1 MIECF
6 TKLYLLLKEIIQDRN
21 HCIKLFSSKD
31 FKVTFQKSFLN
42 SPFDKLILFPNQSC
56 QYHSTSNFNIDFQS
70 PLLLHQSVSISFS
83 CFFSFRTSN
92 EYWIAILTSKSHLLR
107 NYIKLNCSEVFL
119 FLKVLLFSLKA
130 ILILNN
136 VQNPKICTCHNYFSG
151 HYVFTNIGTLFLM
164 VIVLGYCFQW
174 MTYKK
179 VFCDLYEPRKANVL
193 TCKMKPRADLVFKK
207 VIIFPKAKLWSMS

>member
-1 MIECF
+1 MSIPF
-6 TKLYLLLKEIIQDRN
+6 NFQLQYWFSKSTIIA
-21 HCIKLFSSKD
+21 
-31 FKVTFQKSFLN
+31 
-42 SPFDKLILFPNQSC
+42 
-56 QYHSTSNFNIDFQS
+56 
-70 PLLLHQSVSISFS
+70 SISFNFILL
-83 CFFSFRTSN
+83 FFSFRTSN

-136 VQNPKICTCHNYFSG
+136 LQNPKICTCHNYFSG

-193 TCKMKPRADLVFKK
+193 TCKMKPRADLVCCDKLYSKIKMFNKK
-207 VIIFPKAKLWSMS
+207 YF